1 MVDYDLSESALISLV
16 TLALES
22 QPSLRLAQ
30 AGARSVGDVL
40 SGRRARP
47 VRLERE
53 GDNLLID
60 LNVSVDYGKPIQEL
74 AKETQK
80 NVAEVLTASTGLKV
94 KAVNITVVSVEYKEP
109 NAA

>member
-1 MVDYDLSESALISLV
+1 MVDYDLSESALVSLA
-16 TLALES
+16 TLALEG
-22 QPSLRLAQ
+22 QNGLRLAQ

-40 SGRRARP
+40 SGRRTRP
-47 VRLERE
+47 VRIERE
-53 GDNLLID
+53 GDNLLVD
-60 LNVSVDYGKPIQEL
+60 LNVSVDYGKSIQEL

-80 NVAEVLTASTGLKV
+80 NVADVLSASTGLKV